1 MDSNSYTPLGN
12 FVDLL
17 NSLQDNVFGYV
28 QDSVE
33 VSSSQ
38 VPLFSSQPTDEETP
52 AERKE
57 RRAWTAID
65 DVTLISAWLN
75 TSKDPMVANEQRAG
89 AFWKMIVALCSKSQ
103 ATREKSNSQNEN
115 DVLKHAHEIFYNNHK
130 KKLTLEHAWKELRND
145 QKWCEFSS
153 PKTTTSDEQAT
164 IRPAGDKASKRHG
177 KKTMADG
184 KALNE
189 FESMWR
195 IRKEDLAAKER
206 LTKMRLLDSLIGKEY
221 LAEYKVAFKKKLID
235 ELLSN

>member
-1 MDSNSYTPLGN
+1 
-12 FVDLL
+12 
-17 NSLQDNVFGYV
+17 
-28 QDSVE
+28 
-33 VSSSQ
+33 
-38 VPLFSSQPTDEETP
+38 
-52 AERKE
+52 
-57 RRAWTAID
+57 
-65 DVTLISAWLN
+65 
-75 TSKDPMVANEQRAG
+75 MVANEQRAG
-89 AFWKMIVALCSKSQ
+89 SEMRESSHCKQRWQKINDQVSKFCGAYEA
-103 ATREKSNSQNEN
+103 ATREKSSGHNEN

-145 QKWCEFSS
+145 QKCSYAFE
-153 PKTTTSDEQAT
+153 TTTGEEEQAT